1 MDGQAVERIAELAK
15 QNMTI
20 AMPDGIYSRES
31 FTKVEP
37 PVHHPITLVMTTL
50 SSFVS
55 LIKENPQKFDLE
67 GAVVTI
73 DKDFAVNL
81 LSPPRQDGYMDCYA
95 STKSLILPFQ
105 FGNWYGMSS
114 FTIALLTL
122 FVQDEKLMD
131 LFGLMQ
137 EIRIEDGVTMKDNG
151 KSITVTTRSGVSAA
165 SDETRQVPSIVKLRP
180 YRYFPEAE
188 QVEVP
193 LLLRLEKSEDYG
205 VRISLHECDGKAWR
219 VEAYQAIERQ
229 LNELGCPLPIYY

>member
-1 MDGQAVERIAELAK
+1 MDGQAVERIAALAT

-20 AMPDGIYSRES
+20 EMPDGIYSRES

-37 PVHHPITLVMTTL
+37 PVHHPNTLVMTTL

-55 LIKENPQKFDLE
+55 LIKENSQKFDLE

-73 DKDFAVNL
+73 DKDFAVSL
-81 LSPPRQDGYMDCYA
+81 LSPPRQDGYWDCYA
-95 STKSLILPFQ
+95 STKSPILPFQ
-105 FGNWYGMSS
+105 FGNWYGLGS
-114 FTIALLTL
+114 FNIALLTL

-137 EIRIEDGVTMKDNG
+137 EIRIEDGVTLKDNG

-219 VEAYQAIERQ
+219 VDAYKAIERQ
-229 LNELGCPLPIYY
+229 LKELGCPLPIYY